1 MITSYKNI
9 GNKSVFGKLDL
20 VRNKCTAQNLPKND
34 FFFLQFMSA
43 HVLIIGK
50 GYFLE
55 KILKFIHFSKR
66 YFNESLVND
75 IRY

>member
-1 MITSYKNI
+1 MI
-9 GNKSVFGKLDL
+9 
-20 VRNKCTAQNLPKND
+20 